1 MATRRNRALVA
12 ELLASTP
19 ELTKDEVAVALE
31 LFDASVDGDE
41 TYRLS
46 FDFDGD
52 DLRGYACYGP
62 TPLTRATWDLY
73 WIVVAQKHRRG
84 GVGKR
89 LIAEVEREIAAARGH
104 LVRVE
109 TESSEPYAATRAFYD
124 ALGYERLA
132 TIRDF
137 YDEGRDLVLYGKY
150 FTDNRR

>member
-1 MATRRNRALVA
+1 MATPPNRELVA
-12 ELLASTP
+12 ELLAATP

-31 LFDASVDGDE
+31 LFDAAVEGDE
-41 TYRLS
+41 TYRLL
-46 FDFDGD
+46 FDFAGQ

-62 TPLTRATWDLY
+62 TPLTNATWDLY

-84 GVGKR
+84 GVGRK
-89 LIAEVEREIAAARGH
+89 LIAQVEREIADARGR

-124 ALGYERLA
+124 SLDYERLA

-150 FTDNRR
+150 FR